1 MAKKQL
7 KQPSLPAGQ
16 RTSFFLYLQE
26 LVLRA
31 GDLPVAELG
40 SKVGYSHQTIYKA
53 LTGPKMPS
61 SRVVVAL
68 AQVLGDEDTVMD
80 VCRRWENAVSEQRSA
95 QLGVSEIPAISSRIS
110 PESSE
115 NLSPTAHDELCLRL
129 KQAVD
134 DSPLKLEAHA
144 EHTGVMS
151 RSTAYNIISGRVLP
165 RWVSIEWLA
174 RELRLSTD
182 ELYPLYLEAVR
193 ERELR
198 RRSARRQ
205 AAKA

>member
-16 RTSFFLYLQE
+16 RMAFFLYLQE

-40 SKVGYSHQTIYKA
+40 NRVGYSHQAVYKA

-61 SRVVVAL
+61 RRVVVAL
-68 AQVLGDEDTVMD
+68 AQVLGDEDTVID
-80 VCRRWENAVSEQRSA
+80 VCRRWESAVAEERSA
-95 QLGVSEIPAISSRIS
+95 LSEISEIPAVSSRIS
-110 PESSE
+110 TKAGE
-115 NLSPTAHDELCLRL
+115 NLSPTAHDELCIRL
-129 KQAVD
+129 KQALD

-144 EHTGVMS
+144 EHTGIMS

-165 RWVSIEWLA
+165 RWVTVEWLA

-193 ERELR
+193 ERELQ
-198 RRSARRQ
+198 RRSTRRQ